1 MEPEYRDACEGD
13 LEGVVRVHLSS
24 FTGFF
29 LSRLGTGFLREYY
42 RLILNNAGGILV
54 VALEQG
60 KTVGFAAG
68 YASPAS
74 FHSALKERRLSFALA
89 ALPALLKDPGILRRL
104 WLDYRQVQRL
114 SLPETGGGEGEL
126 SSLGVLPTESGRGI
140 GHSLLEAFISRMEG
154 KGVSGI
160 TLTTDAEGND
170 GVNAFY
176 RKAGFSLARSFTQGD
191 GRRMNEYRL
200 GLPRSD
206 LFRESR

>member
-1 MEPEYRDACEGD
+1 M
-13 LEGVVRVHLSS
+13 
-24 FTGFF
+24 
-29 LSRLGTGFLREYY
+29 
-42 RLILNNAGGILV
+42 
-54 VALEQG
+54 
-60 KTVGFAAG
+60 
-68 YASPAS
+68 
-74 FHSALKERRLSFALA
+74 A

-114 SLPETGGGEGEL
+114 SLPEAGDGEGEL

-200 GLPRSD
+200 ELPRSP
-206 LFRESR
+206 LIRRSR